1 MNNMK
6 FVKQIREETN
16 CPLKDI
22 TEILEM
28 FMKYEVIPERQ
39 DIVDVIRYKQI
50 VAKSKNKGKSI
61 EEYVKRFMKINI
73 KGGTNM
79 EETYLDRINAFF
91 TDYKNLRKNRDIIAN
106 IDTDF
111 FFDIMDDLKMYV
123 ENYNYTE
130 EDIKK
135 LLKEKCEIMDK
146 LNDTLLENV
155 KLRKGNEENDK

>member
-1 MNNMK
+1 
-6 FVKQIREETN
+6 
-16 CPLKDI
+16 
-22 TEILEM
+22 
-28 FMKYEVIPERQ
+28 
-39 DIVDVIRYKQI
+39 
-50 VAKSKNKGKSI
+50 
-61 EEYVKRFMKINI
+61 
-73 KGGTNM
+73 M

-91 TDYKNLRKNRDIIAN
+91 TGYKTLRKNRDIIAN

>member
-1 MNNMK
+1 
-6 FVKQIREETN
+6 
-16 CPLKDI
+16 
-22 TEILEM
+22 
-28 FMKYEVIPERQ
+28 
-39 DIVDVIRYKQI
+39 
-50 VAKSKNKGKSI
+50 
-61 EEYVKRFMKINI
+61 
-73 KGGTNM
+73 M

-111 FFDIMDDLKMYV
+111 FFYIMDDLKMYV

>member
-1 MNNMK
+1 M
-6 FVKQIREETN
+6 
-16 CPLKDI
+16 L
-22 TEILEM
+22 
-28 FMKYEVIPERQ
+28 
-39 DIVDVIRYKQI
+39 
-50 VAKSKNKGKSI
+50 
-61 EEYVKRFMKINI
+61 KRFMKINI
-73 KGGTNM
+73 KGETNM

-91 TDYKNLRKNRDIIAN
+91 MDYKTLRENRNIIAN

>member
-1 MNNMK
+1 
-6 FVKQIREETN
+6 
-16 CPLKDI
+16 
-22 TEILEM
+22 
-28 FMKYEVIPERQ
+28 
-39 DIVDVIRYKQI
+39 
-50 VAKSKNKGKSI
+50 
-61 EEYVKRFMKINI
+61 
-73 KGGTNM
+73 M

-91 TDYKNLRKNRDIIAN
+91 ADYKALRKNRDIIAN

-135 LLKEKCEIMDK
+135 LLKENCETMDK

-155 KLRKGNEENDK
+155 KLRKGDKGNDK

>member
-1 MNNMK
+1 
-6 FVKQIREETN
+6 
-16 CPLKDI
+16 
-22 TEILEM
+22 
-28 FMKYEVIPERQ
+28 
-39 DIVDVIRYKQI
+39 
-50 VAKSKNKGKSI
+50 
-61 EEYVKRFMKINI
+61 
-73 KGGTNM
+73 M

-91 TDYKNLRKNRDIIAN
+91 MDYKTLRKNRNIIAN

-135 LLKEKCEIMDK
+135 LLKENCEIMDK

-155 KLRKGNEENDK
+155 KLRKGNEGNDR

>member
-1 MNNMK
+1 
-6 FVKQIREETN
+6 
-16 CPLKDI
+16 
-22 TEILEM
+22 
-28 FMKYEVIPERQ
+28 
-39 DIVDVIRYKQI
+39 
-50 VAKSKNKGKSI
+50 
-61 EEYVKRFMKINI
+61 
-73 KGGTNM
+73 M

-91 TDYKNLRKNRDIIAN
+91 ADYKALRKNRDIIAN

-135 LLKEKCEIMDK
+135 LLKENCEIMDK

-155 KLRKGNEENDK
+155 KLKEGNEKNDK

>member
-1 MNNMK
+1 
-6 FVKQIREETN
+6 
-16 CPLKDI
+16 
-22 TEILEM
+22 
-28 FMKYEVIPERQ
+28 
-39 DIVDVIRYKQI
+39 
-50 VAKSKNKGKSI
+50 
-61 EEYVKRFMKINI
+61 
-73 KGGTNM
+73 M

-91 TDYKNLRKNRDIIAN
+91 TDYKTLRKNRDIIAN

>member
-1 MNNMK
+1 
-6 FVKQIREETN
+6 
-16 CPLKDI
+16 
-22 TEILEM
+22 
-28 FMKYEVIPERQ
+28 
-39 DIVDVIRYKQI
+39 
-50 VAKSKNKGKSI
+50 
-61 EEYVKRFMKINI
+61 
-73 KGGTNM
+73 M

-91 TDYKNLRKNRDIIAN
+91 TDYKTLRKNRDIIAN

-135 LLKEKCEIMDK
+135 LLKKTCETMDK

-155 KLRKGNEENDK
+155 KLRKGDKGNDK

>member
-1 MNNMK
+1 
-6 FVKQIREETN
+6 
-16 CPLKDI
+16 
-22 TEILEM
+22 
-28 FMKYEVIPERQ
+28 
-39 DIVDVIRYKQI
+39 
-50 VAKSKNKGKSI
+50 
-61 EEYVKRFMKINI
+61 
-73 KGGTNM
+73 M

-91 TDYKNLRKNRDIIAN
+91 TDYKTLRKNRDIIAN

-135 LLKEKCEIMDK
+135 LLKKNCEIMDK

-155 KLRKGNEENDK
+155 KLKEGNEKNDK

>member
-1 MNNMK
+1 
-6 FVKQIREETN
+6 
-16 CPLKDI
+16 
-22 TEILEM
+22 
-28 FMKYEVIPERQ
+28 
-39 DIVDVIRYKQI
+39 
-50 VAKSKNKGKSI
+50 
-61 EEYVKRFMKINI
+61 
-73 KGGTNM
+73 M

-91 TDYKNLRKNRDIIAN
+91 TDYKTLRKNRDIIAN

-155 KLRKGNEENDK
+155 KLKEGNEKNDK

>member
-1 MNNMK
+1 
-6 FVKQIREETN
+6 
-16 CPLKDI
+16 
-22 TEILEM
+22 
-28 FMKYEVIPERQ
+28 
-39 DIVDVIRYKQI
+39 
-50 VAKSKNKGKSI
+50 
-61 EEYVKRFMKINI
+61 
-73 KGGTNM
+73 M

>member
-1 MNNMK
+1 
-6 FVKQIREETN
+6 
-16 CPLKDI
+16 
-22 TEILEM
+22 
-28 FMKYEVIPERQ
+28 
-39 DIVDVIRYKQI
+39 
-50 VAKSKNKGKSI
+50 
-61 EEYVKRFMKINI
+61 
-73 KGGTNM
+73 M

-91 TDYKNLRKNRDIIAN
+91 TDYKALRKNRDIIAN

-135 LLKEKCEIMDK
+135 LLKKNCEIMDK

-155 KLRKGNEENDK
+155 KLKEGNGKNDK

>member
-1 MNNMK
+1 
-6 FVKQIREETN
+6 
-16 CPLKDI
+16 
-22 TEILEM
+22 
-28 FMKYEVIPERQ
+28 
-39 DIVDVIRYKQI
+39 
-50 VAKSKNKGKSI
+50 
-61 EEYVKRFMKINI
+61 
-73 KGGTNM
+73 M

-91 TDYKNLRKNRDIIAN
+91 TDYKTLRKNRDIIAN

-135 LLKEKCEIMDK
+135 LLKENCEIMDK

-155 KLRKGNEENDK
+155 KLRKGNEGNDR

>member
-1 MNNMK
+1 
-6 FVKQIREETN
+6 
-16 CPLKDI
+16 
-22 TEILEM
+22 
-28 FMKYEVIPERQ
+28 
-39 DIVDVIRYKQI
+39 
-50 VAKSKNKGKSI
+50 
-61 EEYVKRFMKINI
+61 
-73 KGGTNM
+73 M

-91 TDYKNLRKNRDIIAN
+91 MDYKTLRENRNIIAN

>member
-1 MNNMK
+1 
-6 FVKQIREETN
+6 
-16 CPLKDI
+16 
-22 TEILEM
+22 
-28 FMKYEVIPERQ
+28 
-39 DIVDVIRYKQI
+39 
-50 VAKSKNKGKSI
+50 
-61 EEYVKRFMKINI
+61 
-73 KGGTNM
+73 M

-91 TDYKNLRKNRDIIAN
+91 TDYKTLRKNRDIIAN

-135 LLKEKCEIMDK
+135 LLKKTCETMDK

-155 KLRKGNEENDK
+155 ELRKGNEGNDR

>member
-1 MNNMK
+1 
-6 FVKQIREETN
+6 
-16 CPLKDI
+16 
-22 TEILEM
+22 
-28 FMKYEVIPERQ
+28 
-39 DIVDVIRYKQI
+39 
-50 VAKSKNKGKSI
+50 
-61 EEYVKRFMKINI
+61 
-73 KGGTNM
+73 M

-91 TDYKNLRKNRDIIAN
+91 TDYKALRKNGDIIAN

-135 LLKEKCEIMDK
+135 LLKKNCEIMDK

-155 KLRKGNEENDK
+155 KLKEGNEKNDK

>member
-1 MNNMK
+1 
-6 FVKQIREETN
+6 
-16 CPLKDI
+16 
-22 TEILEM
+22 
-28 FMKYEVIPERQ
+28 
-39 DIVDVIRYKQI
+39 
-50 VAKSKNKGKSI
+50 
-61 EEYVKRFMKINI
+61 
-73 KGGTNM
+73 M

-146 LNDTLLENV
+146 LNDTL
-155 KLRKGNEENDK
+155 

>member
-1 MNNMK
+1 M
-6 FVKQIREETN
+6 
-16 CPLKDI
+16 
-22 TEILEM
+22 
-28 FMKYEVIPERQ
+28 
-39 DIVDVIRYKQI
+39 
-50 VAKSKNKGKSI
+50 G
-61 EEYVKRFMKINI
+61 
-73 KGGTNM
+73 
-79 EETYLDRINAFF
+79 ETYLDRINAFF
-91 TDYKNLRKNRDIIAN
+91 ADYKALRKNRDIIAN

-155 KLRKGNEENDK
+155 KLKEGNEKNDK

>member
-1 MNNMK
+1 
-6 FVKQIREETN
+6 
-16 CPLKDI
+16 
-22 TEILEM
+22 
-28 FMKYEVIPERQ
+28 
-39 DIVDVIRYKQI
+39 
-50 VAKSKNKGKSI
+50 
-61 EEYVKRFMKINI
+61 
-73 KGGTNM
+73 M
-79 EETYLDRINAFF
+79 EETYLDRINTFF
-91 TDYKNLRKNRDIIAN
+91 ADYKALRKNRDIIAN

-155 KLRKGNEENDK
+155 KLKEGNEKNDK

>member
-1 MNNMK
+1 
-6 FVKQIREETN
+6 
-16 CPLKDI
+16 
-22 TEILEM
+22 
-28 FMKYEVIPERQ
+28 
-39 DIVDVIRYKQI
+39 
-50 VAKSKNKGKSI
+50 
-61 EEYVKRFMKINI
+61 
-73 KGGTNM
+73 M
-79 EETYLDRINAFF
+79 EETYLDRINSFF
-91 TDYKNLRKNRDIIAN
+91 KGYKTLRNNRDIIAN

>member
-1 MNNMK
+1 
-6 FVKQIREETN
+6 
-16 CPLKDI
+16 
-22 TEILEM
+22 
-28 FMKYEVIPERQ
+28 
-39 DIVDVIRYKQI
+39 
-50 VAKSKNKGKSI
+50 
-61 EEYVKRFMKINI
+61 
-73 KGGTNM
+73 M

-91 TDYKNLRKNRDIIAN
+91 TDYKTLRKNRNIIAN

-135 LLKEKCEIMDK
+135 LLKENCEIMDK

-155 KLRKGNEENDK
+155 KLRKGNEGNDR

>member
-1 MNNMK
+1 
-6 FVKQIREETN
+6 
-16 CPLKDI
+16 
-22 TEILEM
+22 
-28 FMKYEVIPERQ
+28 
-39 DIVDVIRYKQI
+39 
-50 VAKSKNKGKSI
+50 
-61 EEYVKRFMKINI
+61 
-73 KGGTNM
+73 M

-91 TDYKNLRKNRDIIAN
+91 MNYKTLRKNRNIIAN

-135 LLKEKCEIMDK
+135 LLKENCEIMDK

-155 KLRKGNEENDK
+155 KLRKGNEGNGK